1 MTSFTEL
8 LYGIQSDADGHRVSA
23 PSAWTQGRTLY
34 GGLSAALRLEAVA
47 RDHPDLPQL
56 RSAQIAFVGLAGGE
70 VTMSTTLLRR
80 GKSSAFANSDLSVD
94 GAVATRALFC
104 FGGDRPSIDHARL
117 EPAPNLPRPSECP
130 PVFKPDR
137 RPNFAQNFDMRLASG
152 APPASGASDAENFI
166 WVRHEDSKA
175 PLNMVSL
182 LALADAAPPA
192 AMSLFTEPVMI
203 STMTWTVDVLAPD
216 ALSPD
221 GWWLCRSHAE
231 TISNGY
237 AAQAMSIW
245 SSDGVPVILGRQM
258 VAVFSSR

>member
-34 GGLSAALRLEAVA
+34 GGLSAALCLEAVA

-166 WVRHEDSKA
+166 WS
-175 PLNMVSL
+175 
-182 LALADAAPPA
+182 
-192 AMSLFTEPVMI
+192 AMT
-203 STMTWTVDVLAPD
+203 TTK
-216 ALSPD
+216 
-221 GWWLCRSHAE
+221 R
-231 TISNGY
+231 
-237 AAQAMSIW
+237 
-245 SSDGVPVILGRQM
+245 R
-258 VAVFSSR
+258 